1 VSRVSFFELL
11 PKKSRTRVDVVVS
24 LWAVLEMIKRRA
36 VVAHQEELFGPIQIE
51 AHHEEP

>member
-1 VSRVSFFELL
+1 
-11 PKKSRTRVDVVVS
+11 
-24 LWAVLEMIKRRA
+24 VLEMIKRRT